1 MKNIRGV
8 RFGRLVAIE
17 PVGSNRH
24 HKVLWRCLCD
34 CGKEAIVVGSALRS
48 GIVKS
53 CGCLHREA
61 SAENGRKSRESVITH
76 HGSHEKL
83 YFVWRAM
90 RNRCENPKHPRYKD
104 WGGRGIHV
112 CPEWGRD
119 YSSFRDWAYRNGYDP
134 RADRGQCTIER
145 IDNNGD
151 YCHEN
156 CRWATM
162 KEQAKNRRLPSG
174 HAGTGETHST

>member
-34 CGKEAIVVGSALRS
+34 CGKEAI
-48 GIVKS
+48 
-53 CGCLHREA
+53 
-61 SAENGRKSRESVITH
+61 
-76 HGSHEKL
+76 
-83 YFVWRAM
+83 
-90 RNRCENPKHPRYKD
+90 
-104 WGGRGIHV
+104 
-112 CPEWGRD
+112 
-119 YSSFRDWAYRNGYDP
+119 YDP
-134 RADRGQCTIER
+134 RADRGQRTIER

-151 YCHEN
+151 YCPEN